1 MRGQISFN
9 TIIVLVIALMVLL
22 LVGTFFSGG
31 FGDLS
36 SKLMIFG
43 RESTGDSTQ
52 TGQMVACNSAC
63 TGWIAGGCPEP
74 PRIHPQK
81 LHQIHNNHSNY
92 RNHILHTRRW
102 MNSYQND
109 QPHSLKAL
117 YPQHAMDVMDKL
129 FQCPHH
135 RMRSPT

>member
-31 FGDLS
+31 FSDLS

-63 TGWIAGGCPEP
+63 TGWIASGCPDTGDLYE
-74 PRIHPQK
+74 
-81 LHQIHNNHSNY
+81 N
-92 RNHILHTRRW
+92 
-102 MNSYQND
+102 
-109 QPHSLKAL
+109 AL
-117 YPQHAMDVMDKL
+117 EKCDSADLAELEGK
-129 FQCPHH
+129 CGKC
-135 RMRSPT
+135 S